1 MTTRLPSLMLGL
13 CLLGCASE
21 GGDEGAGTAD
31 TEETTGG
38 GNGCTP
44 GAINPCACSDGTQSQ
59 QTCAVSGDAFGP
71 CECGTSTSA
80 TTTSASTTSGTTTT
94 STTSSTTTPDDTGE
108 STAADSEDSGTTASD
123 ESSSTG
129 PAPECNGTHPIVEGD
144 LRYCEKGDCYCND
157 QVSPVPSEN
166 CFPADIADACCAVE
180 LVCY

>member
-1 MTTRLPSLMLGL
+1 MTTRVPGLMLGL
-13 CLLGCASE
+13 CLLGCATE
-21 GGDEGAGTAD
+21 GGDEGAGTMA
-31 TEETTGG
+31 TEETGG

-44 GAINPCACSDGTQSQ
+44 GAINPCACPDGTQSQ
-59 QTCAVSGDAFGP
+59 QTCEASGDAFGA

-80 TTTSASTTSGTTTT
+80 TTTSASTTSGTTT
-94 STTSSTTTPDDTGE
+94 STTTSSSTTTPDDTGE
-108 STAADSEDSGTTASD
+108 STAGDSEDSGTTASD

-157 QVSPVPSEN
+157 LVSPVPSEN